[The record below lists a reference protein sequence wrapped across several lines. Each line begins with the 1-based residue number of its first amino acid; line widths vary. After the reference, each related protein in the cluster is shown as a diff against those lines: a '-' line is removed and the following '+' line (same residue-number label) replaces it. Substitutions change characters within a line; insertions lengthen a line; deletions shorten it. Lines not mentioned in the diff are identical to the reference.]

1 MSRGSPLERALTLW
15 RIPPR
20 VVVIVLAAL
29 VVLVGFVWFAFART
43 GERMVDS
50 LRWYGQ
56 VEIAGRSTG
65 WSGDVHLR
73 GVRLSTYGPE
83 PQLIFSADRMVLD
96 TPGFLWTLLAGYSGA
111 GNAAIESYLSPTQI
125 EAVRAGGDLP
135 AALPP
140 MRAFAV
146 DVEGVVAGPA
156 LQSFGEL
163 RWFGLASASPF
174 DSAACE
180 LDRGFESSDLMRMG
194 LPDEPVRARLAVSL
208 VDATTAD
215 VEVALSRDGA
225 SRATL
230 GMRLRADDPERIIDA
245 DPATLIALER
255 RWDVAD
261 EGFIAARN
269 RYCAGRL
276 GISRDGYVDRHIDAV
291 RARLAALGV
300 RADPAVEGAYRRF
313 VGRGGELTWRAQPS
327 LATTFG
333 QMARFSPAQQ
343 LRLLNATI
351 ESVRGRAVPFAL
363 DFNVP
368 LAAPPIEAADD
379 PAAALAAPDGAV
391 ADAMP
396 APVTPPAAGADP
408 SAADAGAAEPVSPAA
423 VPAGAVPPAAPAAV
437 VDVPEVPADVAAA
450 GAAQPAPAAAGPT
463 NGSSSVTEPAA
474 ALPAG
479 MQPLPRRTAYAPGQI
494 VPYEALANMQGRR
507 FEITSIYGTRRR
519 GTLEK
524 YTNAALTLRLGPREG
539 SLRLTMPQRT
549 VREIRLLDHFSG
561 EDSARAAGG

>member
-1 MSRGSPLERALTLW
+1 MGRGSPLERALTLW

-20 VVVIVLAAL
+20 VVVIVLVAL
-29 VVLVGFVWFAFART
+29 VLLVGFVWLAFART
-43 GERMVDS
+43 ADRLVDS

-65 WSGDVHLR
+65 LTGDVHLR
-73 GVRLSTYGPE
+73 GVRLSTYGPD
-83 PQLIFSADRMVLD
+83 PQLILSADNVVLD
-96 TPGFLWTLLAGYSGA
+96 TPGFLWTLFAGYSGGA
-111 GNAAIESYLSPTQI
+111 NAAIESYLSPTQI

-140 MRAFAV
+140 MRALAI
-146 DVEGVVAGPA
+146 DAEGVVAGPA

-174 DSAACE
+174 DSAACDLE
-180 LDRGFESSDLMRMG
+180 RGFEPSDLMRMG
-194 LPDEPVRARLAVSL
+194 LPDAPLRARLAMSL

-215 VEVALSRDGA
+215 VELALSRAGA

-230 GMRLRADDPERIIDA
+230 TMRLRADDPERVIDA

-261 EGFIAARN
+261 EGFVAARN
-269 RYCAGRL
+269 RYCASRL
-276 GISRDGYVDRHIDAV
+276 GISRDGYVDRHLDAV

-300 RADPAVEGAYRRF
+300 RADPAVENAYRRF

-363 DFNVP
+363 EFDIPQTPSPV
-368 LAAPPIEAADD
+368 AAADD

-391 ADAMP
+391 ADAI
-396 APVTPPAAGADP
+396 PV
-408 SAADAGAAEPVSPAA
+408 PVSPAVAPPADPAAAPDA
-423 VPAGAVPPAAPAAV
+423 VPAATSAATSPAPVISPAPPAPLPDAAQLAEDAAAAPTASAAASPAATS
-437 VDVPEVPADVAAA
+437 ADAA
-450 GAAQPAPAAAGPT
+450 PT
-463 NGSSSVTEPAA
+463 P

-479 MQPLPRRTAYAPGQI
+479 MQPLPRRSGYAPGQI
-494 VPYEALANMQGRR
+494 VPYEALADMEGRR

-524 YTNAALTLRLGPREG
+524 FTHAALTLRLGAREG
-539 SLRLTMPQRT
+539 SLRLSMPQRT
-549 VREIRLLDHFSG
+549 VREIRLLDHFGS
-561 EDSARAAGG
+561 EEPARASGG